1 MSKQPEE
8 NSQPEAV
15 VLIDWLETS
24 PNTRDKRAATE
35 LRRLHEVNQ
44 ELLAVL
50 QEIVDWTDRYT
61 TQGHPISVVARRAIA
76 KSTGELE

>member
-1 MSKQPEE
+1 MSEAIKALDEKFTSG
-8 NSQPEAV
+8 NS
-15 VLIDWLETS
+15 IDVERATI
-24 PNTRDKRAATE
+24 TRDEYLE